1 MCRGGRSAN
10 DRVAASGVT
19 DRVSDDGGQCPKS
32 GLERDD
38 SRVAQACIRDHTQR
52 RREPTYRLVPTWRWW
67 SGPSSKISVSSQM
80 TSSATFIPSGKM
92 RCNRS
97 KRADGIWSYLFC
109 SFKS

>member
-1 MCRGGRSAN
+1 MEMCRGGRSAN

-67 SGPSSKISVSSQM
+67 SGPSSKISVSLQ
-80 TSSATFIPSGKM
+80 TISSATLSAKSKM
-92 RCNRS
+92 RCSRS
-97 KRADGIWSYLFC
+97 KRTEGI
-109 SFKS
+109 